1 MSNGF
6 MARIWRRRLS
16 YAAAAAFGLVGVA
29 EAASKSRM
37 GPKGFGAAMAIMG
50 LMGVALII
58 WGRFHKAKVEKV
70 KTWPRASGK
79 ILSSGVRTET
89 VRRRRS
95 GSTIHY
101 FDVRYAYA
109 VQGTDYESD
118 NFHVGTDNISAGD
131 IPRVQAAYPAGAA
144 VQVYYNPANPKES
157 ALEGGSGNQAL
168 FILGAIIAVIGFAV
182 GGYFLTKG

>member
-6 MARIWRRRLS
+6 MARLWRGRLS
-16 YAAAAAFGLVGVA
+16 YPATAFVLAGVA
-29 EAASKSRM
+29 EAATKSRM
-37 GPKGFGAAMAIMG
+37 GPKGFGIAMAIIG
-50 LMGVALII
+50 LMGVGLII

-79 ILSSGVRTET
+79 ILSSGVRTEH
-89 VRRRRS
+89 VRRRRG
-95 GSTIHY
+95 GSTTHY
-101 FDVRYAYA
+101 FDVRYAYE

-118 NFHVGTDNISAGD
+118 NFHVGADNISARD
-131 IPRVQAAYPAGAA
+131 IPRVQAAYPVGAS

-168 FILGAIIAVIGFAV
+168 LFVGGLFALIGFGAAL
-182 GGYFLTKG
+182 YFLTKG